1 MSTRLEKVLGNP
13 RMVCLAIAL
22 VLVAGLG
29 ALQNLPR
36 IEDPYMTNRHAT
48 VLVQFLSLIHI

>member
-13 RMVCLAIAL
+13 RMVALAIAL

-29 ALQNLPR
+29 ALQN
-36 IEDPYMTNRHAT
+36 H
-48 VLVQFLSLIHI
+48 